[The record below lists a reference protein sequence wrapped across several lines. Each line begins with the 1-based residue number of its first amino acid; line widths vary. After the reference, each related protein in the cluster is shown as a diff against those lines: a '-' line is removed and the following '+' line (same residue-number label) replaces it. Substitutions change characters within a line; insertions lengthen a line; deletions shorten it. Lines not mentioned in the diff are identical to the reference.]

1 MNKEKNK
8 VIKCDNKSTFIKIAG
23 KYLLEDLQSLVLEK
37 KTINIAISG
46 GSTPIDIFGY
56 LLTLKFEHWNK
67 INFYWVDERFVSF
80 DNKDN
85 NATNALKILNS
96 LNAKGFYRMDTSKPN
111 ARLAAEDY
119 SRLLETNLSISN
131 GFPYFDLILLGMGTD
146 GHTAS
151 LFPNT
156 DVLGEVQKSVAG
168 VFLEQLNSYRITLTY
183 PTILNARKRLV
194 LFGGLEKNI
203 IFDKIRNDESYS
215 DSYPIKKIYSE
226 SNVNDLYIH
235 Y

>member
-1 MNKEKNK
+1 MNKEKHK
-8 VIKCDNKSTFIKIAG
+8 EIKCDDKSTFIEVAG
-23 KYLLEDLQSLVLEK
+23 KYFLEELQLLGSEK
-37 KTINIAISG
+37 EIINIAISG

-56 LLTLKFEHWNK
+56 LLTLEFEYWNK

-80 DNKDN
+80 DDKDN
-85 NATNALKILNS
+85 NARNALKILNS
-96 LNAKGFYRMDTSKPN
+96 LNAKGFYRIDTSKSN
-111 ARLAAEDY
+111 AKLTAADY
-119 SRLLETNLSISN
+119 SELLKKNLPIKN
-131 GFPYFDLILLGMGTD
+131 GFPYFDLVLLGMGTD

-203 IFDKIRNDESYS
+203 IFDKIKNDENYS

-226 SNVNDLYIH
+226 SNVNDLYI
-235 Y
+235 YY